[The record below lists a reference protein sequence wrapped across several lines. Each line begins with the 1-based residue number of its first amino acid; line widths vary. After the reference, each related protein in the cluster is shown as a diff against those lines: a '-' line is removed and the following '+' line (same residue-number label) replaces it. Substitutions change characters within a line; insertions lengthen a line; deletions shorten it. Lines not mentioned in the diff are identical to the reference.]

1 MSHRRSLSLSPR
13 CRPRLNAEQIA
24 RRKIANAPRSVFTT
38 PKCLRF
44 VPRLPAINGHHRTVE
59 TSRADELRG
68 CHQEKSLLR
77 SGRGDVP
84 LTHEVPILSGALFL
98 PRLRLRR
105 GLGSKVPLEPMSDC
119 CILLCPSAVLTSFVV
134 NLHRIQVPTK
144 RYVFLGD
151 RQDWTYAA
159 RHLANGNEDVPAG
172 PKDTYSLSSW

>member
-1 MSHRRSLSLSPR
+1 M
-13 CRPRLNAEQIA
+13 
-24 RRKIANAPRSVFTT
+24 T
-38 PKCLRF
+38 
-44 VPRLPAINGHHRTVE
+44 
-59 TSRADELRG
+59 
-68 CHQEKSLLR
+68 
-77 SGRGDVP
+77 

-119 CILLCPSAVLTSFVV
+119 CILLRPSAVLTTFVKNFV
-134 NLHRIQVPTK
+134 ACGCQRKGH
-144 RYVFLGD
+144 VFLGD